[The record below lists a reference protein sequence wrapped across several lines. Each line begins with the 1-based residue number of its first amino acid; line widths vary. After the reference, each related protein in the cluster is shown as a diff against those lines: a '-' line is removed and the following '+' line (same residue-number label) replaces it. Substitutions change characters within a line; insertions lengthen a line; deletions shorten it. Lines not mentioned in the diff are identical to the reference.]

1 MSYPKKIRLKII
13 WTKPMLEQ
21 YYKQFNTYDDR
32 AIYKQVTVNSK
43 EEEEYMLETNR
54 RDAAVLPD
62 IINNW
67 KE

>member
-1 MSYPKKIRLKII
+1 MF
-13 WTKPMLEQ
+13 EQ